1 MNVVYLFCFVLA
13 VLITDD
19 PVLRKIEVKL
29 RVVVVHRNLYNA
41 TLLRTPTSS
50 PTKHLGIL
58 SKMGLDCV
66 FEPRM
71 ALAKGS
77 YHRVW

>member
-1 MNVVYLFCFVLA
+1 MLFIYYVFVLA

-19 PVLRKIEVKL
+19 FALRKIEVKL
-29 RVVVVHRNLYNA
+29 KVVVMHRNLYNA

-58 SKMGLDCV
+58 SKTGFDFV
-66 FEPRM
+66 FDPRM
-71 ALAKGS
+71 ALAKGP